1 MVDRAE
7 MSARAGVLAPH
18 TLATAS
24 PGLTGAVAAIGN
36 FDGVH
41 RGHTVLL
48 ETAMAVAR
56 ERGLAAL
63 ALTFE
68 PHPRTIFKPEAPVF
82 RLTPLSAKARIL
94 TAVGLDGLCVI
105 PFDRTFSTLTA
116 DAFVE
121 DILVDRLRIEGVVV
135 GRDFHFGKGR
145 GGSPATLAAH
155 GRSLGFSVTVVDPV
169 VGDSGETVSSSSIRD
184 ALAAGDIA
192 MANDLLGH
200 RWFIVGEVVAG
211 DRRGRTLGFPTANI
225 RLPADCRLRHGVY
238 AVVLRRADGTV
249 LGGVASYGR
258 RPTFDDGPPLLEV
271 FAFDFSGDLYGES
284 VIVVFLEWVRAEE
297 KFSSVDALV
306 EAIKED
312 AAEATAIVAA
322 AGPGNAL
329 DKTILHLR

>member
-1 MVDRAE
+1 

-24 PGLTGAVAAIGN
+24 PGLTGAVVAIGN

-41 RGHTVLL
+41 RGHTALL
-48 ETAMAVAR
+48 RTAMAVAR

-82 RLTPLSAKARIL
+82 RLTPLPAKARIL
-94 TAVGLDGLCVI
+94 TAVGLDGLVVI

-121 DILVDRLRIEGVVV
+121 DILVDRLRIEGVAV

-145 GGSPATLAAH
+145 GGSAATLAAH

-184 ALAAGDIA
+184 ALAAGDVA

-200 RWFIVGEVVAG
+200 RWFVVGEVVTG

-225 RLPADCRLRHGVY
+225 RLAADCRLRHGVY
-238 AVVLRRADGTV
+238 AVTLRRADGTDARRRCELRPPADLRRRTAASRGV
-249 LGGVASYGR
+249 RLRFLRGPLRGIGHRRVSRMAACRREVRVGGGTGRGDEAGR
-258 RPTFDDGPPLLEV
+258 RRGDG
-271 FAFDFSGDLYGES
+271 DRGRG
-284 VIVVFLEWVRAEE
+284 RAG
-297 KFSSVDALV
+297 KHA
-306 EAIKED
+306 
-312 AAEATAIVAA
+312 
-322 AGPGNAL
+322 
-329 DKTILHLR
+329 